1 MIKRQQRS
9 TQQDPKKPIKYSL
22 SQWRRKQVDD
32 YITTNPGAKGKKV
45 KLWLQNHEVDPWP
58 QATLKGLNQIIARLQ
73 KKKENVS
80 VSVKPEVC
88 VEQKTKMKIKC
99 RHGELR
105 YRQR

>member
-1 MIKRQQRS
+1 M
-9 TQQDPKKPIKYSL
+9 
-22 SQWRRKQVDD
+22 
-32 YITTNPGAKGKKV
+32 
-45 KLWLQNHEVDPWP
+45 DPWP
-58 QATLKGLNQIIARLQ
+58 EATLKGLNQIIARLQ

-105 YRQR
+105 YR